1 MRARQVKGAVA
12 AAALAVL
19 GVAAGRASKQA
30 EPASSE
36 LAVRLAQEMAQG
48 ASRRDV
54 KSLERFIPKTGRVV
68 YVSNGNPIT
77 GLDYARVL
85 GQYYST
91 LQELDLKWDKWE
103 AFPAGES
110 AAVFTGWASVKA
122 VDRHGQTET
131 AKAIFTMVFAR
142 DATGWKRVIA
152 QKWQAEPPKV
162 SSTCPP
168 AAATGV
174 APSSPIAINF
184 SEPVNVTAAAFRLEC
199 PTDKPIAFT
208 VSPETSGEAS
218 AFVLHPGSRFPAG
231 ATCRVTIPASQAT
244 ESHFG
249 QPMTGDYTFSFTVA
263 SAR

>member
-1 MRARQVKGAVA
+1 MRARQLKGALA
-12 AAALAVL
+12 AVALAAL
-19 GVAAGRASKQA
+19 GVAAGRASKQV
-30 EPASSE
+30 EPASAE
-36 LAVRLAQEMAQG
+36 LAVRLAQEMAQDAG
-48 ASRRDV
+48 RRDV

-91 LQELDLKWDKWE
+91 LQVLDLKWDKWE
-103 AFPAGES
+103 AFPAGDS
-110 AAVFTGWASVKA
+110 AAVFTGWASVKT
-122 VDRHGQTET
+122 VDHHGQTET

-152 QKWQAEPPKV
+152 QKWQAEPPAV
-162 SSTCPP
+162 SSTCPA

-174 APSSPIAINF
+174 APSSPITINF
-184 SEPVNVTAAAFRLEC
+184 SEPVDVTAGAFKLEC
-199 PTDKPIAFT
+199 PTGKPIAVT
-208 VSPETSGEAS
+208 ASPGTPGGAS
-218 AFVLHPGSRFPAG
+218 TFVLHPGSRLPAG
-231 ATCRVTIPASQAT
+231 ATCKVTIPASQAK

-263 SAR
+263 PAS